1 MNTCITFYKTHT
13 NKVFCKYE
21 YELLLNNKFPTTV
34 AVVGNKSAAQRVV
47 VGLTTELNWTVLVEL
62 LTGSHLK
69 INTNAIN

>member
-1 MNTCITFYKTHT
+1 M
-13 NKVFCKYE
+13 
-21 YELLLNNKFPTTV
+21 

-69 INTNAIN
+69 INKNTIYYQIIKQS